1 MSSSAYNKKKEYLTT
16 SESLY
21 KSAIYLAWPV
31 ILQSLLQV
39 SVGTV
44 DIKMVGTLGVDA
56 ISAVGTSRNIIMI
69 LLVLVMGIS
78 TGTTAM
84 VSRFIGRGDERNA
97 SRSAGQAFLLSL
109 MLGAFIMPV
118 GLLTNEISLR
128 LLGVENSVLEL
139 AVDYMTVFFIAIPFF
154 LLHFMAKS
162 IFQGAGDTK
171 TPLVIDIIMNLVNI
185 GGNFIFI
192 FGMLGFP
199 AMGVA
204 GAAIGTALSRITGA
218 ALGWGAL
225 ISGRFAVK
233 VYPKDMLKPVWSVA
247 GQIVRIGTPAA
258 LQGLS
263 RNASTFVLFAILA
276 RTADAAAAVP
286 AFVIGTNLN
295 QYALMPG
302 LAIGTA
308 AATLSG
314 MNLGA
319 GKHERAEKSGK
330 ATAVLGAG
338 TMLFISVLF
347 VVFARPFISFFLD
360 APNEQVLSIGRR
372 YLAIIAASEPFHAVA
387 IIASKTMQGAG
398 FTKKPFQVTFFSWVV
413 IRLILA
419 YALAILFE
427 LDSTGVWIAISISSV
442 ISGVLAYGIFLGG
455 EWKGVAIDPVSE

>member
-1 MSSSAYNKKKEYLTT
+1 MSSSAYNRKKEYLTT

-31 ILQSLLQV
+31 IIQSILQV
-39 SVGTV
+39 SVGTI

-84 VSRFIGRGDERNA
+84 VSRFIGRGDDHNA

-118 GLLTNEISLR
+118 GLLTNEMSLR
-128 LLGVENSVLEL
+128 LLGVDDSVLVL

-171 TPLVIDIIMNLVNI
+171 TPLVIDIVMNFVNI
-185 GGNFIFI
+185 GGNFVFI

-204 GAAIGTALSRITGA
+204 GAAIGTALSRIAGA
-218 ALGWGAL
+218 TLGWGAL
-225 ISGRFAVK
+225 LSGRFTVK
-233 VYPKDMLKPVWSVA
+233 VYLRDMLKPIWSAA
-247 GQIVRIGTPAA
+247 GQIVRIGVPAA
-258 LQGLS
+258 LQGIS

-276 RTADAAAAVP
+276 RTADASAAVP

-302 LAIGTA
+302 LAIGTS

-330 ATAVLGAG
+330 ATAILGAG

-347 VVFARPFISFFLD
+347 VIFARPFISFFLD
-360 APNEQVLSIGRR
+360 TPNEEVISIGKA
-372 YLAIIAASEPFHAVA
+372 YLMIIAASEPFHAVA
-387 IIASKTMQGAG
+387 IISSKTMQGAG

-419 YALAILFE
+419 YVLALIVGLQ
-427 LDSTGVWIAISISSV
+427 STGVWIAISISSV
-442 ISGVLAYGIFLGG
+442 ISGILAYGIFLGG
-455 EWKGVAIDPVSE
+455 EWKGVAINPLSE

>member
-1 MSSSAYNKKKEYLTT
+1 MSSAAYNRKKEYLLN
-16 SESLY
+16 SENLY

-31 ILQSLLQV
+31 IIQSLLQV

-44 DIKMVGTLGVDA
+44 DIKMVGTLGVDS

-84 VSRFIGRGDERNA
+84 VSRFIGSGDDRNA

-109 MLGAFIMPV
+109 MLSAFIMPV
-118 GLLTNEISLR
+118 GLASNEFSLR
-128 LLGVENSVLEL
+128 LLGVDETVLVL
-139 AVDYMTVFFIAIPFF
+139 AVSYMKIFFMAIPFF

-185 GGNFIFI
+185 GGNFLFI

-204 GAAIGTALSRITGA
+204 GAAVGTALSRVVGA
-218 ALGWGAL
+218 AMGWGAL
-225 ISGRFAVK
+225 LSGKFTIK
-233 VYPKDMLKPVWSVA
+233 VYIKDMLNPIWSAA
-247 GQIVRIGTPAA
+247 GQIVRIGIPAA

-263 RNASTFVLFAILA
+263 RNASTFILFAILA
-276 RTADAAAAVP
+276 RTADASAAVP

-319 GKHERAEKSGK
+319 RKYDRAEASGK
-330 ATAVLGAG
+330 ATAMLGAS
-338 TMLFISVLF
+338 TMLGISILF
-347 VVFARPFISFFLD
+347 VIFSEPFIGFFLD
-360 APNEQVLSIGRR
+360 TPNDAVISIGKK

-387 IIASKTMQGAG
+387 IISSRTMQGAG
-398 FTKKPFQVTFFSWVV
+398 FTKKPFQVTFISWVV

-419 YALAILFE
+419 YVLAISIGLA
-427 LDSTGVWIAISISSV
+427 STGVWIAISISSV
-442 ISGVLAYGIFLGG
+442 ISGVLAYGVFLGG
-455 EWKGVAIDPVSE
+455 EWKKVSINPLAD